1 MITKEVFEEALFG
14 KDDVCVVNFSYD
26 SDSGRLVDFA
36 VIYLSQNG
44 KGVFEIVRF
53 DASQRESFHIHRFFT
68 SGKKEK
74 FYIQMGLDFNTVEW
88 CIAELKEKWFKYKIT
103 YFER

>member
-26 SDSGRLVDFA
+26 SESGNLFDFA
-36 VIYLSQNG
+36 VVYLSKKESG
-44 KGVFEIVRF
+44 ALEIIRF
-53 DASQRESFHIHRFFT
+53 DSSQKEAFHIHKFFA

-74 FYIQMGLDFNTVEW
+74 QYIQMELDFNTVEW
-88 CIAELKEKWFKYKIT
+88 CIAELREKWFKYKIA
-103 YFER
+103 FFDG